1 MTNKSNGG
9 IFYSW
14 ILVAVGAIVQD
25 KDRVL
30 LVKHKKER
38 GGYWQGKWIC
48 PGGKL
53 ELGEQIEQGIKR
65 EVKEETN
72 LEVELIMPLVPFDR
86 IVKPNEPKGL
96 KNRNKSVAP
105 STFAAKPQT
114 GLHVIYIDY
123 IARLAGGELKAGS
136 DIGEALWVEKG
147 NIPKIWQ
154 ELHEDTQRLL
164 KIAGIV

>member
-1 MTNKSNGG
+1 MSR
-9 IFYSW
+9 

-25 KDRVL
+25 KDRIL

-48 PGGKL
+48 PGGEL
-53 ELGEQIEQGIKR
+53 ELGEEIKEGIKR

-72 LEVELIMPLVPFDR
+72 LEVELITPLVPFAR
-86 IVKPNEPKGL
+86 IVKTNEET
-96 KNRNKSVAP
+96 S
-105 STFAAKPQT
+105 
-114 GLHVIYIDY
+114 LHVIYIDY

-147 NIPKIWQ
+147 NIPKIWR